1 MLIYDLGIQ
10 LFKDYVI
17 KYNNDEVGSK
27 IVNMV
32 IDEIAKSRTGVVITS
47 SMYITKI
54 INMMELLVEP
64 SGSSDILF
72 GDSYYQIKF
81 EPKFLKSSEES
92 LYNLSQEF
100 VSHNLGTKYLQL
112 TTQFIKDEDNR
123 VRFYLPPST
132 YPKLVELMNNIMI
145 KDKIDKMILSLNQ
158 GLEYWLKPVVSNI
171 FEDTNIET
179 YHYADLKMLYNLIGR
194 FDDEYQLLRLRLKE
208 AIVAQGNSLP
218 DYVRSSIEN
227 SGKKQS
233 NNSPAFATKW
243 IETILKYRDQLMQ
256 VWKNS
261 FDENLM
267 IEQTFTFA
275 MRDFINGSN
284 KGAPHQLMLLNY
296 YQCTWIIL

>member
-1 MLIYDLGIQ
+1 M
-10 LFKDYVI
+10 
-17 KYNNDEVGSK
+17 
-27 IVNMV
+27 
-32 IDEIAKSRTGVVITS
+32 
-47 SMYITKI
+47 
-54 INMMELLVEP
+54 
-64 SGSSDILF
+64 
-72 GDSYYQIKF
+72 
-81 EPKFLKSSEES
+81 
-92 LYNLSQEF
+92 
-100 VSHNLGTKYLQL
+100 SHNLGTKYLQL

-284 KGAPHQLMLLNY
+284 KRPR
-296 YQCTWIIL
+296 IS